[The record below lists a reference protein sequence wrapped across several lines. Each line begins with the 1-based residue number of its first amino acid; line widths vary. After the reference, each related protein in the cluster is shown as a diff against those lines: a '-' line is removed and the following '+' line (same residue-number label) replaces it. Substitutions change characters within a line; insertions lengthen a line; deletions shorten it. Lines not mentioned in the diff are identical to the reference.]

1 MKLPEHTFY
10 VDNIFAFQP
19 MQYVKTL
26 YYLDVNLYRYYIGR
40 VDQSV
45 NEKVMLGRMDQQLRV
60 NKIMIDCYEPKRLTQ
75 KQHKNYMV
83 HNLSIIMAVSSILLL
98 RKNDEESLEQRKELW
113 QYLKSK
119 DAWLYYKTRHSLL
132 GRAVNLPGKSGRKAS
147 VLCYKVA
154 QRLYGF
160 N

>member
-1 MKLPEHTFY
+1 
-10 VDNIFAFQP
+10 
-19 MQYVKTL
+19 
-26 YYLDVNLYRYYIGR
+26 
-40 VDQSV
+40 
-45 NEKVMLGRMDQQLRV
+45 
-60 NKIMIDCYEPKRLTQ
+60 
-75 KQHKNYMV
+75 MV

-113 QYLKSK
+113 QYLKTK